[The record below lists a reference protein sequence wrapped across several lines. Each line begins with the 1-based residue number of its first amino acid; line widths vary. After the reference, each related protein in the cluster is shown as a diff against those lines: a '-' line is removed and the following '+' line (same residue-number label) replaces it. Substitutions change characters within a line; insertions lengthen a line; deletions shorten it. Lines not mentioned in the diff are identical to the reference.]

1 MIAPVFSSFFQAC
14 TAVCFRSVEPVNQRI
29 GKRVHETIGGLLLGR
44 PGLRRIDPDEREVG
58 ATPPVKRARCTAWAA
73 ASVLARAV
81 NARFGQAVVHVM
93 PREQAEAGVAVL
105 GVVPGEED
113 LARAGAFWIAP
124 KRSGKSGGTSAS

>member
-1 MIAPVFSSFFQAC
+1 MGWAGGWGHAPGEA
-14 TAVCFRSVEPVNQRI
+14 
-29 GKRVHETIGGLLLGR
+29 
-44 PGLRRIDPDEREVG
+44 REVHRVGSGERFG
-58 ATPPVKRARCTAWAA
+58 AR
-73 ASVLARAV
+73 S

-105 GVVPGEED
+105 GVAPGEED